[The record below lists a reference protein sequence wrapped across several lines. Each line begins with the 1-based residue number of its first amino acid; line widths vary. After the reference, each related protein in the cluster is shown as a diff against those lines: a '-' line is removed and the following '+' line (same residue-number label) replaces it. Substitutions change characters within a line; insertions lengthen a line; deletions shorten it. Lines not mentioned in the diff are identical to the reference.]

1 MAQESMDDEYIT
13 PGGEE
18 APPLNQEHHEPKA
31 PATALAPVRPQA
43 RGPEQGVEV
52 PHLRPQNDEIA
63 DFIVPPSQ
71 IDETSL
77 ETLSLGAPQPIYDVY
92 AAQGMGQNAA
102 PDPVRQNGNQARL
115 GLCLLAVAGGA
126 AAGGY
131 FGGAK
136 GAAAGFLLAG
146 GTLNALRALG
156 AAQHQPQETV
166 ISGSFA
172 AVGLAAGGYLAYR
185 TWSPPEMKANP
196 SQESSSLP
204 CDIRPVM
211 RDTTLR

>member
-1 MAQESMDDEYIT
+1 MDPEYFT
-13 PGGEE
+13 PGGDE
-18 APPLNQEHHEPKA
+18 APPLNELPFEPKP
-31 PATALAPVRPQA
+31 PATELAPVNHEAP
-43 RGPEQGVEV
+43 GPEQGVEV
-52 PHLRPQNDEIA
+52 PDLRPRQDELA

-71 IDETSL
+71 LDQSSL
-77 ETLSLGAPQPIYDVY
+77 ETLSLAAPQPIYDVY
-92 AAQGMGQNAA
+92 AAQGLGQSSA
-102 PDPVRQNGNQARL
+102 PGSAGEGGPRSYL

-146 GTLNALRALG
+146 GALNAVRALG
-156 AAQHQPQETV
+156 AAHHQRQETV

-185 TWSPPEMKANP
+185 TWSPREMTANP
-196 SQESSSLP
+196 PPKTPSRLP

-211 RDTTLR
+211 RETTLDDGR